1 MSLKTGKGL
10 YRLPAGSVRVAYGRN
25 GGADI
30 DMREDDYRT
39 LGIKPDLKTLPTK
52 EEFEASKPRGV
63 KDA

>member
-1 MSLKTGKGL
+1 MSLKTGRGL
-10 YRLPAGSVRVAYGRN
+10 YRLPAGSVRVAYGKS

-52 EEFEASKPRGV
+52 DEFDAAKPKGV

>member
-1 MSLKTGKGL
+1 MSQKTGKGL
-10 YRLPAGSVRVAYGRN
+10 YRLPKGSVRVAYGKS

-30 DMREDDYRT
+30 DMREDDYRA

-52 EEFEASKPRGV
+52 DEFDAAKPKRV